1 MNETVSWAAE
11 PVRSKRGHRADASG
25 ADAPRFVPSGTNSLL
40 EAANPLLVMVSDIRR
55 SARHAD
61 PAGLRTKLVAQI
73 RQFELRAQ
81 SALVAN
87 ETILAARYC
96 LCTTLDEAA
105 ALTPWGQAGVWSS
118 HTLLVTF
125 HNETW
130 GGEKFFQLLDKLMQN
145 PAAHLPL
152 LELMYF
158 CLALGFQGRYRVHEH
173 GAGQLEAVRQRLY
186 LLVRQHG
193 MAVPAALSP
202 HWRDSPAQKAGRALP
217 VPIWV
222 AVCVA
227 LLACLMMYLG
237 ASLVLNRQSD
247 PVFDDIVA
255 LRLPALQTQG
265 APAEPRKAA
274 PAPLALAELLAP
286 EVAEGLLSVRD
297 EADRSTITL
306 RGDGLFDSGAD
317 QVRAPLLPV
326 IARIADA
333 IEATSGLV
341 LVDGYTDNVPI
352 RSVRFPSNFHL
363 SQARADSV
371 KAVLQQRLSQP
382 ERVRAQGRA
391 DAVSVADNNT
401 PQGRAQNR
409 RVEITIV
416 PLGKE
421 SER

>member
-1 MNETVSWAAE
+1 MNETVSWNNG
-11 PVRSKRGHRADASG
+11 PVPVERRSR
-25 ADAPRFVPSGTNSLL
+25 ADAPRFVAQGSNPLL

-61 PAGLRTKLVAQI
+61 PAGLRAKLVAEI

-81 SALVAN
+81 AVPVAN

-130 GGEKFFQLLDKLMQN
+130 GGEKFFQLLDKLMQS
-145 PAAHLPL
+145 PAAHLQL

-158 CLALGFQGRYRVHEH
+158 CLALGFQGRYRVHEQ
-173 GAGQLEAVRQRLY
+173 GASQLETVRQRLY
-186 LLVRQHG
+186 MSLRQYG
-193 MAVPAALSP
+193 QMVPAALSP
-202 HWRDSPAQKAGRALP
+202 HWRDNPAQKVGKPLP

-227 LLACLMMYLG
+227 LLLCLLMYLG
-237 ASLVLNRQSD
+237 ASLLLNRQSD
-247 PVFDDIVA
+247 QAFEDIVA

-265 APAEPRKAA
+265 QPPSSGVAPR
-274 PAPLALAELLAP
+274 APLALAELLAP
-286 EVAEGLLSVRD
+286 EVAEGLLTVRD
-297 EADRSTITL
+297 QADRSVIIL

-317 QVRAPLLPV
+317 QIRAPLLPV

-333 IEATSGLV
+333 VEAAPGLV

-371 KAVLQQRLSQP
+371 KAVLQERLSQP

-391 DAVSVADNNT
+391 DAAPVADNGT
-401 PQGRAQNR
+401 AQGRAQNR

-416 PLGKE
+416 PLSKE
-421 SER
+421 AGQ

>member
-1 MNETVSWAAE
+1 MNQTMSWSGE
-11 PVRSKRGHRADASG
+11 PSRKER
-25 ADAPRFVPSGTNSLL
+25 ADAPRFQPQGSNPLL
-40 EAANPLLVMVSDIRR
+40 QAANPLLVMVSDIRR

-61 PAGLRTKLVAQI
+61 PAGLRAKLVAEI

-81 SALVAN
+81 AVPVAN

-145 PAAHLPL
+145 PASHLPL

-173 GAGQLEAVRQRLY
+173 GAGQLETVRQRLY
-186 LLVRQHG
+186 MTLRQHG
-193 MAVPAALSP
+193 PAVPAALSP
-202 HWRDSPAQKAGRALP
+202 QWRDNPAQKAGRPLP
-217 VPIWV
+217 VPVWV
-222 AVCVA
+222 A
-227 LLACLMMYLG
+227 ACLALFVCLLMYLG
-237 ASLVLNRQSD
+237 ISLVLNRQSD
-247 PVFDDIVA
+247 RVFDDVVA

-265 APAEPRKAA
+265 TALEPSVAP

-286 EVAEGLLSVRD
+286 EVAEGLLAVRD
-297 EADRSTITL
+297 EADRSIITL
-306 RGDGLFDSGAD
+306 HGDGLFDSGAD
-317 QVRAPLLPV
+317 QVSAPLLPV

-333 IEATSGLV
+333 VEAASGLV

-352 RSVRFPSNFHL
+352 RSVRFPSNYHL

-371 KAVLQQRLSQP
+371 KQVLQRRLSQP

-391 DAVSVADNNT
+391 DAAPVADNGT
-401 PQGRAQNR
+401 AQGRAQNR

-421 SER
+421 AGR